1 MFNPSYKYTF
11 PPELY
16 ISQKPY
22 LEVVRSTKRLGLV
35 LSDNLKWT
43 SNTDFIIF
51 KAMKRIWTLR
61 ILRKL
66 GFGDQFILDVYFKEV
81 RVMLEYAVQ
90 IWNGALTQRDCDR
103 IEKVQKI
110 VLKFLWQN
118 KYTSYTDACK
128 FYKLPKLAVRR
139 KSLCLRFAKK
149 ELKKPNG
156 LFQNSH
162 LRKVAKNKLVIQ
174 PKSRTQRHFSSGFSY
189 LARILNESQN

>member
-1 MFNPSYKYTF
+1 
-11 PPELY
+11 
-16 ISQKPY
+16 
-22 LEVVRSTKRLGLV
+22 
-35 LSDNLKWT
+35 
-43 SNTDFIIF
+43 
-51 KAMKRIWTLR
+51 MKRIWNLR

-66 GFGDQFILDVYFKEV
+66 GFGDRFILDVDFKEV
-81 RVMLEYAVQ
+81 RVMLECAVQ

-118 KYTSYTDACK
+118 KYTLYTDACK
-128 FYKLPKLAVRR
+128 FYKLPKLAVRK
-139 KSLCLRFAKK
+139 KSLCLRFSKK

-174 PKSRTQRHFSSGFSY
+174 PKSRIQRHFGSGFSY